1 MLELKNQ
8 DPGIGIVSYPE
19 TGLQQV
25 NFFLRSNEKFFFCIF
40 YNWKTKSR
48 SSQLDLQ
55 ILFKLIMI
63 SI

>member
-25 NFFLRSNEKFFFCIF
+25 NFFLRSNEKFFFVF
-40 YNWKTKSR
+40 FTTGKQR
-48 SSQLDLQ
+48 VDLVN
-55 ILFKLIMI
+55 
-63 SI
+63 